1 MGRGA
6 EGFEG
11 TGDHGIHGNGLGD
24 KGRRGAPFLEKVSE
38 TGPQSAGLPGAR
50 STPGDPAFQ
59 LMGNRR
65 ETSTGTLFLRV
76 TPAVPASGDHRALP
90 AASVAPGTG
99 GGGGSLGTGGSLG
112 LCVSVGPRRR
122 AGTAGGL
129 RRLVR
134 PCNYVSTRAVPRGS
148 LQLRSPA
155 PAGLSLSRPQK
166 TTADGD
172 VRAGALRG
180 ARRLPRL
187 WAPLSPSG
195 PRPTWPS
202 VTRRAQ
208 GGFSCKSY

>member
-99 GGGGSLGTGGSLG
+99 GGGGE
-112 LCVSVGPRRR
+112 PRN
-122 AGTAGGL
+122 G
-129 RRLVR
+129 
-134 PCNYVSTRAVPRGS
+134 
-148 LQLRSPA
+148 
-155 PAGLSLSRPQK
+155 
-166 TTADGD
+166 
-172 VRAGALRG
+172 
-180 ARRLPRL
+180 RLPRSL
-187 WAPLSPSG
+187 RQRRPSSPRWHCRRFAPSRETL
-195 PRPTWPS
+195 
-202 VTRRAQ
+202 
-208 GGFSCKSY
+208 